1 MPATRPI
8 VISGFMATG
17 KTTVGPR
24 VAARLDIPF
33 IDTDAELER
42 ITGRRVP
49 DLWRDEGEAAF
60 RARESALV
68 ETLLADP
75 APRVIAFGG
84 GTVTTAKTRRYAL
97 DRALLVTLTA
107 SPET

>member
-1 MPATRPI
+1 MPAMRPI

-33 IDTDAELER
+33 VDTDAEIER

-49 DLWRDEGEAAF
+49 DLWRDEGEAEF

-68 ETLLADP
+68 EALLAD
-75 APRVIAFGG
+75 ATPRVIAFGG
-84 GTVTTAKTRRYAL
+84 GTVTTARTRRTAL
-97 DRALLVTLTA
+97 DRALVVSLTA